1 MKKIWILAILCLLLN
16 GCESTEPTT
25 EPIDEEP
32 EVKQEE
38 IIEEEPEQKEQH
50 FTDIIDIDEFN
61 YYMTTN
67 LSDEEYYE
75 YFESI
80 KWIEGETL
88 EIEFDAHVLI
98 ISPHEKYNTR
108 CELLIASGDFNNGE
122 FNGPYIKT
130 RDIGYIEL
138 NGIDEGTNVR
148 IKAEIEKYDKDAG
161 WLKIRIIDI
170 ESR

>member
-25 EPIDEEP
+25 EPIEEEP

-130 RDIGYIEL
+130 RDIGYIDL
-138 NGIDEGTNVR
+138 HGIHEGSNVR

>member
-1 MKKIWILAILCLLLN
+1 MINGKSRAIN
-16 GCESTEPTT
+16 MGGGITVPV
-25 EPIDEEP
+25 P
-32 EVKQEE
+32 EIQEVSAN
-38 IIEEEPEQKEQH
+38 IGMNFQ
-50 FTDIIDIDEFN
+50 TDISQSL
-61 YYMTTN
+61 TTVN
-67 LSDEEYYE
+67 EEYYE

-80 KWIEGETL
+80 KWIEDETL
-88 EIEFDAHVLI
+88 EIEFDAHVLYI
-98 ISPHEKYNTR
+98 TPHEKYNTR